1 MTEQLQEQI
10 SVFVDDELSADEC
23 EFFVR
28 RLQRE
33 PESRSRLIRYHMIG
47 AAIRGELCAPDAGQ
61 LRRRLQD
68 ALDGAVRP
76 REASSVRAGFLRV
89 LLKPVA
95 GVGIAAGVAA
105 VALLA
110 IQSAREGGGLGLEV
124 PAAGPAIQAGQADA
138 PSYVVPPKL
147 AERRLV
153 SPDIQLT
160 NYLMRHGEYASH
172 LSRTSVHSNV
182 VATGQADPI
191 ADDIEEDGEAGQQ

>member
-1 MTEQLQEQI
+1 MTDQLQEQI

-47 AAIRGELCAPDAGQ
+47 AAIRGELCAPDAGL
-61 LRRRLQD
+61 LRRRLQG

-76 REASSVRAGFLRV
+76 RESSSRVGIFRV
-89 LLKPVA
+89 LLKPLA
-95 GVGIAAGVAA
+95 GAGIAAGVAA

-110 IQSAREGGGLGLEV
+110 IQSVRQNDGSELNVSTFAPVL
-124 PAAGPAIQAGQADA
+124 QAGQYADA

-153 SPDIQLT
+153 SPPIQLT

-191 ADDIEEDGEAGQQ
+191 AEDVEEDGDVAQQ